1 MNVDPYKRVTRQ
13 DLGAV
18 PEWVDKFLDPIQRQ
32 LEILSQV
39 MQHNITV
46 ADNMA
51 SEVRVIDLTNGV
63 EAEIKLSRLTRPPS
77 VVFCG
82 WASLGN
88 ITGFAWRVLEQQ
100 KIGVTVTTDASAG
113 AKMTARI
120 VSILE

>member
-13 DLGAV
+13 DLGNV
-18 PEWVDKFLDPIQRQ
+18 PEWVDKILDPVQRQ

-39 MQHNITV
+39 MQHNITI
-46 ADNMA
+46 ADNLA
-51 SEVRVIDLTNGV
+51 SEVRVINVTNGV
-63 EAEIKLSRLTRPPS
+63 ESEIKLSRLERPPS

-88 ITGFAWRVLEQQ
+88 ITGFSWRVLEQQ
-100 KIGVTVTTDASAG
+100 KIGVTVTTDAAAG